1 MKFVIKSGSSVKL
14 FSGEMKIEALA
25 QFLKENFGSWDS
37 NNLTYTD
44 DDGDKITLATQEDL
58 DALLSLYSNS
68 QYLKLE
74 ISEEKPKPSLS
85 PIRTQATNVEKI
97 EETKAEEVKERKKS
111 IKKISNS
118 KPKSPRKVKDDEG
131 KRRDRKC
138 WSRKRRSPSKSI

>member
-74 ISEEKPKPSLS
+74 ISEEKPKP
-85 PIRTQATNVEKI
+85 
-97 EETKAEEVKERKKS
+97 
-111 IKKISNS
+111 
-118 KPKSPRKVKDDEG
+118 
-131 KRRDRKC
+131 
-138 WSRKRRSPSKSI
+138 